1 MAVWLDWGRSLL
13 ESSVDGGR
21 VRVLTDLGLVEL
33 SFAGDVVGVEVGR
46 DLEFNQSRVLAR
58 FKLPSDR
65 GGFGFDVRLLDAESS
80 WVSGVWAVSSSELEE
95 MYGVGFI
102 AVPGDSASAGR
113 LRARLPEGEVLY
125 LEDAFVR
132 VVFLKAGHEWVE
144 APYRARVLWEGLEG
158 VGNASA
164 RVTAY
169 ETEGLYIN
177 KTVFD
182 LGSSLKVRYDVEA
195 KEGCTLERLLLPV
208 WLVWGRSVG
217 GVYMDGGG
225 IVVVTD
231 AGALRVTPSGDG
243 LKPCQDL
250 GDCYGLDGEF
260 HVPRIFFEYVLSPQ
274 RGAVSLTFES
284 VNERSTVSARV
295 DLTSRPVMDGG
306 DKIWIANRFIGY
318 TEVFSG
324 DELSVF
330 EVPRQLVLR
339 PSFGVEG

>member
-1 MAVWLDWGRSLL
+1 
-13 ESSVDGGR
+13 
-21 VRVLTDLGLVEL
+21 
-33 SFAGDVVGVEVGR
+33 
-46 DLEFNQSRVLAR
+46 
-58 FKLPSDR
+58 
-65 GGFGFDVRLLDAESS
+65 
-80 WVSGVWAVSSSELEE
+80 
-95 MYGVGFI
+95 
-102 AVPGDSASAGR
+102 
-113 LRARLPEGEVLY
+113 
-125 LEDAFVR
+125 
-132 VVFLKAGHEWVE
+132 
-144 APYRARVLWEGLEG
+144 VLWEGVEG
-158 VGNASA
+158 VGNESA

-177 KTVFD
+177 KTVVD
-182 LGSSLKVRYDVEA
+182 GGSKMEVMYDVEA
-195 KEGCTLERLLLPV
+195 KEGCTLEKLLLPV

-295 DLTSRPVMDGG
+295 NLTSRPIMDGG
-306 DKIWIANRFIGY
+306 DKIWIADRFIGY
-318 TEVFSG
+318 REVFKG
-324 DELSVF
+324 DGLSVF
-330 EVPRQLVLR
+330 EVPKLG
-339 PSFGVEG
+339 GVRLSSGVDG